1 VGQFFS
7 LDLFLTTTVTLW
19 VIVDPPGL
27 LPVFLGLTNSL
38 DARQRRHAGD
48 RASLVA
54 FGVIALFALFG
65 RQILDYLQVSV
76 PALQV
81 SGGLL
86 LLLIALELLMG
97 GGSDPVSHDGV
108 NVAIVPLGTPLMA
121 GPGAIV
127 ATMLAVQRAPGL
139 TGYLTVAA
147 ALVAVMALVWLFL
160 RYAVLI
166 RAVLRESGTVLASR
180 IAGLLLAAIAVQMV
194 ADGVFGFIALQAAST
209 AP

>member
-1 VGQFFS
+1 VDQFF
-7 LDLFLTTTVTLW
+7 DVELFLTTAVTIF

-27 LPVFLGLTNSL
+27 LPVFLGLTKSL
-38 DARQRRHAGD
+38 GSRQRRRAAD
-48 RASLVA
+48 RASAVA
-54 FGVIALFALFG
+54 FGVIAVFAIFG
-65 RQILDYLQVSV
+65 KQILDYLQVSV

-97 GGSDPVSHDGV
+97 KGEDPVAHDGV

-127 ATMLAVQRAPGL
+127 ATMLAVQRSPSLA
-139 TGYLTVAA
+139 GYLTVAL
-147 ALVAVMALVWLFL
+147 ALVTVMFLVWVFL
-160 RYAVLI
+160 RYAGLI

-180 IAGLLLAAIAVQMV
+180 IAGLLLSAIAVQMV
-194 ADGVFGFIALQAAST
+194 ADGIFGFIAAH
-209 AP
+209 